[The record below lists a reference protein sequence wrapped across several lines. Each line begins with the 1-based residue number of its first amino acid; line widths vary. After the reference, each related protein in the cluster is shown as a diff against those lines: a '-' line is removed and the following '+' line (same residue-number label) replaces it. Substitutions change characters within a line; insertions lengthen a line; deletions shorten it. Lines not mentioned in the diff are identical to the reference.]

1 MNDFCEGC
9 NQRFAPIDQQACWG
23 CKDGDLNSSKREIT
37 SNNAQIFATGSKDGR
52 KLPENVPE
60 TNVGKIN
67 GRTHDEIKKGLEV
80 CSTGAGCIQC
90 PYDEP
95 NLCDRFVANSP
106 VLFDWGHNRNRENLE
121 RYMKFNPNRTV
132 HDIQVIGNIFENPEL
147 LEEEQHHV

>member
-9 NQRFAPIDQQACWG
+9 NQRFAPIDQQACWV

-67 GRTHDEIKKGLEV
+67 GKTPDEIKKGLE
-80 CSTGAGCIQC
+80 CCIDYQSCTEYGEPKC
-90 PYDEP
+90 PYNDATKCMEALLTD
-95 NLCDRFVANSP
+95 NLA
-106 VLFDWGHNRNRENLE
+106 
-121 RYMKFNPNRTV
+121 Y
-132 HDIQVIGNIFENPEL
+132 IQQ
-147 LEEEQHHV
+147 LEERNSKLE